1 MITGKVYGST
11 EHVYRSNGLYA
22 TLGTARNAYANS
34 TNSTWVRVPRRA
46 GGIYV
51 SDLNWK
57 LVDAVEADKPFPWR
71 NPDYMRSDRLRAR
84 AAKLL
89 EEADKLDGIV

>member
-1 MITGKVYGST
+1 MITGKVYGIT
-11 EHVYRSNGLYA
+11 EPVYRSNGMYA

-34 TNSTWVRVPRRA
+34 TWGTIPRRA

-57 LVDAVEADKPFPWR
+57 LVDAVEADKRFPWR

-89 EEADKLDGIV
+89 EEADRLDGII